1 MKNYDFSKA
10 KQLIEENKENL
21 ESASLGMHED
31 WFWTAETIWENGE
44 YKKELFKGDL
54 EQEYQK
60 YVEACNSCKEGLD
73 NLMNVMDQFEHIF
86 IAGISGSSWAT
97 PTIQLE
103 FKDGTSKM
111 LSCYQGDSDSTRPS
125 WFSLGC
131 MSSEVQANMPELEGE
146 N

>member
-1 MKNYDFSKA
+1 MKKYDFLKA
-10 KQLIEENKENL
+10 IKLIEDNKENL

-44 YKKELFKGDL
+44 YKKELFNGDL

-60 YVEACNSCKEGLD
+60 YVEASKNRQPGLD
-73 NLMNVMDQFEHIF
+73 NFMKVENQFDHIL

-103 FKDGTSKM
+103 FKDGSSKM
-111 LSCYQGDSDSTRPS
+111 LSCYQGDSDCSKPS
-125 WFSLGC
+125 YFELGC
-131 MSSEVQANMPELEGE
+131 LSSEAQANIPDLED
-146 N
+146 